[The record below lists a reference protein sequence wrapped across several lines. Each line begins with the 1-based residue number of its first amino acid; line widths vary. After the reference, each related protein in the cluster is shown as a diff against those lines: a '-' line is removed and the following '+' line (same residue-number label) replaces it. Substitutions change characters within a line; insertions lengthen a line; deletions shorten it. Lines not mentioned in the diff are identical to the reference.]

1 MFNLSLSVGQH
12 CYGLNLAT
20 AILMVQQDAEIN
32 RRNEDRF
39 QITGLVFEGRP
50 LSGVPAQRA
59 AGLKILTD
67 LIAGWYPVES
77 RPRIIDSYVSRR
89 FGSFGA
95 MTLPPIVFVFA
106 DCQIASQV
114 RARVLSHIPLS
125 PLPAIRK
132 IWVEPV
138 LTKATYVRIEVLK
151 AICSVLVRDHCSM

>member
-1 MFNLSLSVGQH
+1 LFFSVIDSPDSDRLFDLSLSVGQH
-12 CYGLNLAT
+12 CYGLNLANT
-20 AILMVQQDAEIN
+20 VLMVQQDTEIN
-32 RRNEDRF
+32 RQHEDRF
-39 QITGLVFEGRP
+39 QISGLVFEGRP
-50 LSGVPAQRA
+50 LSGMPAQRA

-77 RPRIIDSYVSRR
+77 RPRIIDSFVSHG

-95 MTLPPIVFVFA
+95 MTLPHIVFVFA

-114 RARVLSHIPLS
+114 RARVFSHVRLS

-138 LTKATYVRIEVLK
+138 LTKATYVRM
-151 AICSVLVRDHCSM
+151 RF